1 MVIKIFSI
9 FDKATGVYS
18 QPHFM
23 LHKGQMI
30 RAFSDEVNNP
40 ESQFFKHP
48 GDFTLY
54 LLGEYDDNSGA
65 LSPLAQPEFVCSAV
79 EFKSK

>member
-1 MVIKIFSI
+1 MDVKIFAI
-9 FDKATGVYS
+9 YDKCVGVFS
-18 QPHFM
+18 QPYFM
-23 LHKGQMI
+23 QHKGQMI

-48 GDFTLY
+48 GDFDLFC
-54 LLGEYDDNSGA
+54 LGSYNDNSGG
-65 LSPLAQPEFVCSAV
+65 LSPLAQPEFISSAV